1 MSSLNQFKI
10 IFLGD
15 AGVGKSSIIHRY
27 IMEQFLVNP
36 DSTLGTAF
44 YCKTLMK
51 HGEMVKLNIWDTS
64 GEEKFHPVD
73 ESEIGEIESDGLA
86 GVPEFKVFVI
96 VLTFEDQLDFDE
108 VAALEFGLWRDGRAL
123 ILLGIL
129 IDDLPTAS

>member
-64 GEEKFHPVD
+64 GEEKFRSLTNLYYQD
-73 ESEIGEIESDGLA
+73 ADA
-86 GVPEFKVFVI
+86 A
-96 VLTFEDQLDFDE
+96 VLTYDLSK
-108 VAALEFGLWRDGRAL
+108 LESMDGVEYFKEEL
-123 ILLGIL
+123 GENGPSDMGNLLS
-129 IDDLPTAS
+129 PNV